1 MKIRRM
7 ATEVEGNVILVEP
20 NELNTNQNMVN
31 GIPQYQDMY
40 IFAELTATSKGR
52 TIIKNSNVNSTKS
65 KIINFIGNNQNND
78 NPNNPDPNYLNFT
91 TNYYDG
97 STDSETHYEGF
108 GINSIK
114 IVINSSFI
122 PQVNIQFVDLRGLA
136 FFNQKDSPYRILF
149 DFPPPIFELTVKGY
163 YGKPLKYSLHLVKYT
178 SEFSAQNG
186 NFIIDA
192 QFVAM
197 TFAPL
202 SDILF
207 RYVVNTPI
215 IDNKDSLNPSTNTPP
230 KNTFELILKLKSLYA
245 AFGELRN
252 TDEDI
257 KEYVDAV
264 NDLKKI
270 NEITN
275 TLNDFTENA
284 ILNNAGTPLMVAR
297 LPASKNY
304 IQYPAVPDDI
314 KDSVS
319 PLNTVQGF
327 DTYISQDSS
336 SGKRSRMNNRLYI
349 VYEIGRDYPEYQ
361 DFDPTFKVPQY
372 YEYADENY
380 SGFDTALN
388 KYKDMLLSQ
397 KLSSTY
403 YDSDA
408 IIKPDPFV
416 LNYDVQNNTNVN
428 TKYYGMDITG
438 YYTTLYKKKVKLD
451 KKIVELEDDVIAKI
465 NSLVARE
472 LGMRPSIYNIFNVIL
487 GDVDAFFTKLKKVSN
502 DAYDEHQKDK
512 KIIINSGSYGEGKDK
527 DEDAEIFAFPLI
539 INSSFDNRQERV
551 APIDL
556 ALKVRFP
563 ELELVD
569 DFIDTFLDQKIARE
583 QYELRDNQNDSGENN
598 WIPISPFDS
607 TLGGATPQSPYAG
620 TNNNVRDETLK
631 ILLTRFYI
639 LTQGTI
645 PQSFYEEPTGRRWDK
660 ESVIASAAYSSLY
673 GQAEAIN
680 LISSITN
687 EENRQTLA
695 IMSEEYVKTK
705 LGQFYKDISGLTVTY
720 DDGTPEGKTGSLSNF
735 PTNDPKQFS
744 VTPKS
749 KTEGRVYLDKYN
761 ANFEGVVIHDG
772 VLRTQDTSE
781 ESDNPVDNF
790 SHDAGKGKWYKQ
802 DPAEHFFAFTS
813 ENLLYIKDWSIESE
827 DKFIDSGGQICTFTR
842 YLCDHVN
849 KYLTPPHG
857 DVKNFRRN
865 EDFPGTGVD
874 DVARQKIAYQ
884 EGNES
889 FTYRKTSDRKFLNK
903 GVDLLE
909 LWVSIFSNYDDEII
923 NTIEGS
929 SNLGSVVLLSNFGY
943 TLSPFNIYPTALNPT
958 VFDTPAAIEVPQY
971 FAPYI
976 GALLTANEE
985 GWVDEILDYFT
996 GGTGS
1001 QFINRGFFVLA
1012 DLHDVEKYL
1021 SEEDKITFKREYTA
1035 YMRTGGVYNTS
1046 VENIRSLYDVVAQ
1059 NPAINKLSQYGY
1071 YLSSKGEKVEGLDGN
1086 QGQSMNIIADQLI
1099 RNNIINYGQITFKMS
1114 EEYHEGYTS
1123 IETLNADP
1131 TNKFENRTK
1140 NDKFFTALFQK
1151 FSALAPKKGQELID
1165 REEAF
1170 GKVRGGSDIKNQ
1182 LYYSFKNIN
1191 DKWLTGTAKGVPNY
1205 PFNGPTNKLMDMFAF
1220 VDRGMN
1226 PIGETI
1232 INGEILVDMLED
1244 PNISLFSVLTQLLS
1258 LNGFE
1263 FFPLQNFLRINDDK
1277 AWEDSFKI
1285 HTAGYDDVENTYF
1298 VCMYIGGSSSYP
1310 TVSGNGFTNDGILN
1324 IAAPGLKG
1332 FNGPKPTE
1340 KEIADLQKQDFDI
1353 LDENQKQIVRDN
1365 FPFNEVRAFRVRFG
1379 EQNQSMFTDI
1389 KIDSKE
1395 YPETNESIQ
1404 ILSRIAGDGSPNAPV
1419 PQGQSLYNLYEN
1431 RSYRAV
1437 VTGFG
1442 NAMIQP
1448 TQYFQLENIPLFN
1461 GAYII
1466 LDVEHNITANKM
1478 TTTFGGT
1485 KLLEYPMPRVTSP
1498 VAFMNLENLSN
1509 GEGLAST
1516 LRFATQARF
1525 ITQDTLDRQECVL
1538 GIDISHHNGVA
1549 DWKKAKAAG
1558 VELGI
1563 IKLTQGTTFYSGN
1576 QDNYDIQKQANGAID
1591 NDIPLGYYHFA
1602 VFGVTPS
1609 PVNDGRDQA
1618 NWFSSKIGLFQPQ
1631 KNKLPA
1637 ILDLEAGEY
1646 AFPNGY
1652 SWSNRNEDINIFIK
1666 SFTDTM
1672 KANGYKT
1679 MLYVPDEFVLE
1690 YGIKNTEGYDLW
1702 TPTYYNPK
1710 NTPNAEVGEPP
1721 LPIGWKKWDIWQF
1734 SSQGRIEGVPPAGLP
1749 NAKGVDLNMVKKD
1762 FLKKYN
1768 A

>member
-1 MKIRRM
+1 MKIRSM
-7 ATEVEGNVILVEP
+7 NPDTTNVILIEP
-20 NELNTNQNMVN
+20 NEINNNYTEVDGEKIYQHN

-52 TIIKNSNVNSTKS
+52 TIIKDSNVNSTKS

-78 NPNNPDPNYLNFT
+78 NPDNPDPNYLNFT

-97 STDSETHYEGF
+97 STESETHYEGF
-108 GINSIK
+108 GINNIK

-149 DFPPPIFELTVKGY
+149 DFPPPIFELTVKGQ

-202 SDILF
+202 SDVLF
-207 RYVVNTPI
+207 RYVVNTPL
-215 IDNKDSLNPSTNTPP
+215 IDKKDSLNPSTNTPP
-230 KNTFELILKLKSLYA
+230 NNTFELILKLKSLYA
-245 AFGELRN
+245 ALSELRN
-252 TDEDI
+252 TDDDI
-257 KEYVDAV
+257 KEYMDAV
-264 NDLKKI
+264 NDVKKI
-270 NEITN
+270 NEIIN
-275 TLNDFTENA
+275 TLNDYTENA
-284 ILNNAGTPLMVAR
+284 ILNDDGVGTPLMIAR
-297 LPASKNY
+297 PPSSKDY
-304 IQYPAVPDDI
+304 TQYPAVPNDT
-314 KDSVS
+314 KDSVT

-336 SGKRSRMNNRLYI
+336 TGKKARMTNTLYI
-349 VYEIGRDYPEYQ
+349 AYQIGRDFPG
-361 DFDPTFKVPQY
+361 FPT
-372 YEYADENY
+372 ENY
-380 SGFDTALN
+380 SGFETALN
-388 KYKDMLLSQ
+388 KYKEMLLGQ
-397 KLSSTY
+397 KLSATY
-403 YDSDA
+403 YDTDD
-408 IIKPDPFV
+408 IIKPDHFV
-416 LNYDVQNNTNVN
+416 LNYDVQNKTSVN

-438 YYTTLYKKKVKLD
+438 YYTRLYKKKAKLD
-451 KKIVELEDDVIAKI
+451 KEIVELEDDVIAKI

-487 GDVDAFFTKLKKVSN
+487 GDVDAFFDKLKTISN
-502 DAYDEHQKDK
+502 EAYTEHNKNK
-512 KIIINSGSYGEGKDK
+512 HLIINSGNYGEGKGVDTNTK
-527 DEDAEIFAFPLI
+527 SEIFAFPLI
-539 INSSFDNRQERV
+539 INSSHNNREERV

-556 ALKVRFP
+556 AEKTRFP

-569 DFIDTFLDQKIARE
+569 DFIDTFLEQKIARI

-620 TNNNVRDETLK
+620 TNDNVRDETLK
-631 ILLTRFYI
+631 LLLTRFYI

-645 PQSFYEEPTGRRWDK
+645 PQSFYEEPTGRRRDK

-687 EENRQTLA
+687 EQNRLTLET
-695 IMSEEYVKTK
+695 MSKDYIRTNLE
-705 LGQFYKDISGLTVTY
+705 QFYTDIAKLTVTY
-720 DDGTPEGKTGSLSNF
+720 DDGTPDGKIGSLSNF

-749 KTEGRVYLDKYN
+749 TTEGRVYLDKYN

-772 VLRTQDTSE
+772 DLKIQDTSK

-790 SHDAGKGKWYKQ
+790 SHDAGKGKWYIQ
-802 DPAEHFFAFTS
+802 DPAESFFAFTS
-813 ENLLYIKDWSIESE
+813 ENLLYIRDWSKVSE
-827 DKFIDSGGQICTFTR
+827 DFMINSGGQICTFTR
-842 YLCDHVN
+842 YLCDQRN
-849 KYLTPPHG
+849 KYLTPPHS
-857 DVKNFRRN
+857 DVKNFRRSSY
-865 EDFPGTGVD
+865 FPGHELED
-874 DVARQKIAYQ
+874 DDAARQTIAYQ

-889 FTYRKTSDRKFLNK
+889 FTYNKKSDENFLNK
-903 GVDLLE
+903 GADLLA
-909 LWVSIFSNYDDEII
+909 LWVGIFSNYDDEII

-958 VFDTPAAIEVPQY
+958 VFDTPAAIEVPPY
-971 FAPYI
+971 YAPYI

-1001 QFINRGFFVLA
+1001 QFLNRGFFVLA
-1012 DLHDVEKYL
+1012 DLHDVEIYL
-1021 SEEDKITFKREYTA
+1021 SEEDKITFKREYTT

-1046 VENIRSLYDVVAQ
+1046 VENIRSLYDVVALK
-1059 NPAINKLSQYGY
+1059 PTINKLSQYWY
-1071 YLSSKGEKVEGLDGN
+1071 YLNPKGEKVEGLDGN
-1086 QGQSMNIIADQLI
+1086 QGQSANIIAEQLT
-1099 RNNIINYGQITFKMS
+1099 RENIINYSQITFKMT
-1114 EEYHEGYTS
+1114 EEYDVGYTS
-1123 IETLNADP
+1123 IETLNLDAS
-1131 TNKFENRTK
+1131 NKEKNRQ
-1140 NDKFFTALFQK
+1140 FFTALFQK
-1151 FSALAPKKGQELID
+1151 FNSLVITKGQEIKD
-1165 REEAF
+1165 REAEF
-1170 GKVRGGSDIKNQ
+1170 GKIKGGNDIKNQ

-1205 PFNGPTNKLMDMFAF
+1205 PFNGPSNKLMDMFAF

-1232 INGEILVDMLED
+1232 LNAEILIDMLED

-1263 FFPLQNFLRINDDK
+1263 FFPLQNFMRIDDEK
-1277 AWEDSFKI
+1277 AWESSFKT
-1285 HTAGYDDVENTYF
+1285 HTAGYDDVENTFF
-1298 VCMYIGGSSSYP
+1298 VCMYLGGSSSYP
-1310 TVSGNGFTNDGILN
+1310 TTSGNGFTNDGIVD
-1324 IAAPGLKG
+1324 ISAPGVKG
-1332 FNGPKPTE
+1332 FNSVKPNKE
-1340 KEIADLQKQDFDI
+1340 EIAALKKQKFDS
-1353 LDENQKQIVRDN
+1353 LTENQKQILNED
-1365 FPFNEVRAFRVRFG
+1365 FPFQEVRAFRVRFG
-1379 EQNQSMFTDI
+1379 EQNQSMFSDI

-1437 VTGFG
+1437 VTGLG

-1485 KLLEYPMPRVTSP
+1485 KLLKYPVPRVTTP
-1498 VAFMNLENLSN
+1498 VSFMNLENLTG
-1509 GEGLAST
+1509 GEFLQAA
-1516 LRFATQARF
+1516 LKFATESTF
-1525 ITQDTLDRQECVL
+1525 VTQTTLDRHKAGL
-1538 GIDISHHNGVA
+1538 GVDLSKANGVP
-1549 DWKKAKAAG
+1549 DWAAAKSGNVTYA
-1558 VELGI
+1558 I
-1563 IKLTQGTTFYSGN
+1563 IKITEGMSFYDGSE
-1576 QDNYDIQKQANGAID
+1576 YDMAGSVQSAINNGIEV
-1591 NDIPLGYYHFA
+1591 GYYHLARFDRGTNPKTDGIDDA
-1602 VFGVTPS
+1602 NNCITNLAKFDKSRLPIALDIEELSFGPDSNPANTKWTGNLNANINTFVGAFLDTMTAAGYKSMLYVRTTHLIKWELTNYYHYPIWVAQWMSPS
-1609 PVNDGRDQA
+1609 PPNNVEMSEPATPKEWKNGWDAWQ
-1618 NWFSSKIGLFQPQ
+1618 FSHRGIVKGIEG
-1631 KNKLPA
+1631 
-1637 ILDLEAGEY
+1637 GV
-1646 AFPNGY
+1646 
-1652 SWSNRNEDINIFIK
+1652 DINIIK
-1666 SFTDTM
+1666 HEL
-1672 KANGYKT
+1672 
-1679 MLYVPDEFVLE
+1679 LY
-1690 YGIKNTEGYDLW
+1690 T
-1702 TPTYYNPK
+1702 
-1710 NTPNAEVGEPP
+1710 
-1721 LPIGWKKWDIWQF
+1721 
-1734 SSQGRIEGVPPAGLP
+1734 
-1749 NAKGVDLNMVKKD
+1749 
-1762 FLKKYN
+1762 
-1768 A
+1768 